1 MIPTREDCFRL
12 MSQSGMLEH
21 IVEHSIQ
28 VAKVALFLSGEL
40 NRKGQRIN
48 PDLVEAAALLH
59 DLTKAKSFKTKE
71 DHALTG
77 SRFLMELG
85 YERVGKVVAEHIQLA
100 KENDSLWVSEE
111 EVVNYADKR
120 VRHNRIVSLQE
131 RFEDLMERYGKNQR
145 AFEMLEEMR
154 KTTLEIEKKI
164 FSFLEFNPDHLE
176 ALSLDINSRLEGSL
190 EENHS
195 LTGADDKK

>member
-1 MIPTREDCFRL
+1 
-12 MSQSGMLEH
+12 MLEH

-59 DLTKAKSFKTKE
+59 DLTKTKSFKTKE

-77 SRFLMELG
+77 SRFLRELG
-85 YERVGKVVAEHIQLA
+85 YERVGEVVAEHIRLA

-120 VRHNRIVSLQE
+120 VQHNRIVSLQD

-145 AFEMLEEMR
+145 AFEMLEETR
-154 KTTLEIEKKI
+154 KITLEIEKKI

-176 ALSLDINSRLEGSL
+176 ALSLDLNLRIKGSL
-190 EENHS
+190 EENRS
-195 LTGADDKK
+195 VTEAADKE